1 MLKFVYDVDSV
12 WSNGDNSCYE
22 PLQVPYPCTTFFLLS
37 KEGNQDKT
45 EKVSLK
51 AFFQLSGRIS
61 YFRPPPP
68 PLSPFRRR
76 LLSATNAHAGGL
88 FPNAHYQDPWLK
100 KNTCQV
106 DQTSNTSKLSL
117 SCFPPT
123 VSLSLCFFVC
133 TSLARPY
140 NSSSN
145 LGQPRTLLFILQ
157 NQLYTLAGFE
167 LGSSE

>member
-1 MLKFVYDVDSV
+1 MTLTRFGRTVLILVMNPSKSRIRVQHFSFSRRKEIKTRLKKYLWRLSFSF
-12 WSNGDNSCYE
+12 
-22 PLQVPYPCTTFFLLS
+22 QVVFHIL
-37 KEGNQDKT
+37 D
-45 EKVSLK
+45 
-51 AFFQLSGRIS
+51 
-61 YFRPPPP
+61 PPP

-76 LLSATNAHAGGL
+76 LLSAANAHAGGL